1 MLENF
6 ENVKEVA
13 ANAIKEGIEKTTA
26 NLAEVTSQGQA
37 NLDAIV
43 QSSQLFGKGAG
54 EVAAIATAHTKAAF
68 ERGVEVV
75 KNFGTVKSL
84 QEAVELQSDFAKTA
98 VSNWVEDFNKIS
110 EILTSTSKEAVK
122 PVSDRA
128 TEVLSKM
135 KVAAQ

>member
-6 ENVKEVA
+6 ETVKEAA
-13 ANAIKEGIEKTTA
+13 ANAFKDGIEKATA
-26 NLAEVTSQGQA
+26 NLAEISSQGQA
-37 NLDAIV
+37 NIDAV
-43 QSSQLFGKGAG
+43 VASTQLFGKGAG

-68 ERGVEVV
+68 ERGVEAA
-75 KNFGTVKSL
+75 KSFGTVKSL
-84 QEAVELQSDFAKTA
+84 QEVVELQSEFAKNT

-122 PVSDRA
+122 PVSERA
-128 TEVLSKM
+128 SEVLSKI